1 MKKKLLLLFI
11 VLLVVAA
18 AAYYLVP
25 RYTNTYI
32 PIKALPVSREKKDL
46 QLVRLRS
53 QAAGLKEYAREKRL
67 STEYCFLI
75 DMSLPS
81 GRKRFFVYD
90 LLKDTVVRSGLV
102 AHGSCNTDFLEDAR
116 FSNTVGAGCSS
127 LGKYKVGYAYN
138 GNFGKAYKLFGLD
151 STNSNAFERA
161 VVLHSYGCVPD
172 YEIHPQPICNSLGCP
187 MLSPN
192 FLNELAPL
200 IDRSPRPVLL
210 WIF

>member
-11 VLLVVAA
+11 ILLLAAA

-32 PIKALPVSREKKDL
+32 PIKARPVSKEKKDL
-46 QLVRLRS
+46 QFIKLKS
-53 QAAGLKEYAREKRL
+53 QAADLKRYAREKRL

-90 LLKDTVVRSGLV
+90 LLKDTVINSGLV
-102 AHGSCNTDFLEDAR
+102 AHGSCNTDFLEAAR

-127 LGKYKVGYAYN
+127 LGRYKVGYAYN
-138 GNFGKAYKLFGLD
+138 GNFGKAYKLYGLD
-151 STNSNAFERA
+151 SSNSNAFERF
-161 VVLHSYGCVPD
+161 VVLHSYACVPD
-172 YEIHPQPICNSLGCP
+172 YEIYPQPACNSLGCP
-187 MLSPN
+187 MISPN
-192 FLNELAPL
+192 FFSELEAL
-200 IDRSPRPVLL
+200 IDRSSRPVLL

>member
-1 MKKKLLLLFI
+1 MKKKLLLVFI
-11 VLLVVAA
+11 ILLLAAA

-32 PIKALPVSREKKDL
+32 PIKARPVSKEKKDL
-46 QLVRLRS
+46 HFIKLKS
-53 QAAGLKEYAREKRL
+53 QAADLRRYAREKRL

-75 DMSLPS
+75 DMSVPS

-90 LLKDTVVRSGLV
+90 LIKDTVINSGLV
-102 AHGSCNTDFLEDAR
+102 AHGSCNTNFLEAAK

-127 LGKYKVGYAYN
+127 LGRYKVGYAYN
-138 GNFGKAYKLFGLD
+138 GNFGKAYKLYGLD
-151 STNSNAFERA
+151 SSNSNAFERF

-172 YEIHPQPICNSLGCP
+172 YEIHPQPVCNSLGCP
-187 MLSPN
+187 MVSPK
-192 FLNELAPL
+192 FLNELEAL

>member
-1 MKKKLLLLFI
+1 MKKKLLLVFI
-11 VLLVVAA
+11 ILLLAAA

-32 PIKALPVSREKKDL
+32 PIKARPVSKEKKDL
-46 QLVRLRS
+46 HFIKLKS
-53 QAAGLKEYAREKRL
+53 QAANLKRYAREKRL

-90 LLKDTVVRSGLV
+90 FLKDTIINSGLV
-102 AHGSCNTDFLEDAR
+102 AHGSCNTAFLEAAE

-127 LGKYKVGYAYN
+127 LGRYKVGYAYN
-138 GNFGKAYKLFGLD
+138 GNFGKAYKLYGLD
-151 STNSNAFERA
+151 STNSNAFERF
-161 VVLHSYGCVPD
+161 VVLHSYECVPD
-172 YEIHPQPICNSLGCP
+172 YEIHPQPVCNSLGCP
-187 MLSPN
+187 MVSPK
-192 FLNELAPL
+192 FLNELEAL